1 MGKQWKQCQ
10 TLFFGA
16 PKSLQMVIAP
26 MKLKGTYS
34 LEEKLSSLQRT
45 PVAPGPLWVGQAS
58 RASVQAA
65 AGAQTGNIL
74 THSPGH
80 SLLPIR
86 PLPSS
91 LLPLLTLFQ
100 DPLKTVFSLNP
111 WDFPGGRV
119 LKNLPAN
126 AGDMGSIPGSL
137 KHPSKVGRSHLGQS
151 EK

>member
-1 MGKQWKQCQ
+1 MEGLDFLRVAKRGK
-10 TLFFGA
+10 
-16 PKSLQMVIAP
+16 
-26 MKLKGTYS
+26 KGP
-34 LEEKLSSLQRT
+34 EENTQEWSSLQRT

-126 AGDMGSIPGSL
+126 AGDMGSIPGS
-137 KHPSKVGRSHLGQS
+137 
-151 EK
+151 